1 MYSSEQEQSSGF
13 SGNLNELH
21 SGGKNSVGKI
31 DRLLLTLL
39 DDYVVESHAQSLIYQ
54 IPKELFELEGFK
66 TFIENWLEDESRHA
80 EVILDLIKSSLG
92 DKAAEEVVAHAKHVT
107 DRSVDSSVYGNALN
121 DPFRFLVAF
130 LYDEVFTRESYRL
143 DALQYKENN
152 RPKEARAIALI
163 AKDEGQHASAVAELL
178 VRNAELLV
186 KNFVQDGQNALNT
199 LLSEISKIVD
209 EAIEEDRSKKEAIRS
224 GEHGRVY
231 SGLFI
236 GDHDGYPD
244 ELFNEVKSHLTKI
257 LETTIKKWLSEKNT
271 EE

>member
-1 MYSSEQEQSSGF
+1 MYSLQQEQSGRF
-13 SGNLNELH
+13 SDVPNELQ
-21 SGGKNSVGKI
+21 SGDKI
-31 DRLLLTLL
+31 GRLLRTLC
-39 DDYVVESHAQSLIYQ
+39 DDYVVESHAQR
-54 IPKELFELEGFK
+54 LFEGIPEAWSQLVGFPE
-66 TFIENWLEDESRHA
+66 FIDSWLEDESRHA

-92 DKAAEEVVAHAKHVT
+92 DKAAEEVVVHAKHVT
-107 DRSVDSSVYGNALN
+107 AQSVDSSVYGDALN

-231 SGLFI
+231 PGLFI

>member
-80 EVILDLIKSSLG
+80 KVILDLIKSSLG
-92 DKAAEEVVAHAKHVT
+92 DKAAEEVVAEANRAR
-107 DRSVDSSVYGNALN
+107 DQSVDSSVYGDALN
-121 DPFRFLVAF
+121 DPFRFLVVF

-143 DALQYKENN
+143 DAAQYKENN
-152 RPKEARAIALI
+152 RLDEAKVIFRI

-178 VRNAELLV
+178 V
-186 KNFVQDGQNALNT
+186 KNFAQDGQNALDCF
-199 LLSEISKIVD
+199 LSRIFEIVD
-209 EAIEEDRSKKEAIRS
+209 DAIEEDRSKKEAIRS

-231 SGLFI
+231 PGLFI
-236 GDHDGYPD
+236 GDHDGYD
-244 ELFNEVKSHLTKI
+244 DQLFDKVKSQLTKL
-257 LETTIKKWLSEKNT
+257 LETNISIWSRKKRLGQ
-271 EE
+271 

>member
-1 MYSSEQEQSSGF
+1 MYSSGQEKPRIFSDVPNELQSSD
-13 SGNLNELH
+13 
-21 SGGKNSVGKI
+21 KI
-31 DRLLLTLL
+31 GRLLRTLC
-39 DDYVVESHAQSLIYQ
+39 DDYVVESHAQR
-54 IPKELFELEGFK
+54 LFEGIPEAWSQLVGFPE
-66 TFIENWLEDESRHA
+66 FIDSWLEDESRHA

-107 DRSVDSSVYGNALN
+107 DQSDDSSVYGNALN

-152 RPKEARAIALI
+152 RPEEARVIALI

-178 VRNAELLV
+178 VRNFA
-186 KNFVQDGQNALNT
+186 QDDQEALDCF
-199 LLSEISKIVD
+199 LSDISGIVN
-209 EAIEEDRSKKEAIRS
+209 EAIEEDRRKKAAVRS
-224 GEHGRVY
+224 GEHRRVY
-231 SGLFI
+231 SGSFI

-244 ELFNEVKSHLTKI
+244 ELFDKVKSQLTKI
-257 LETTIKKWLSEKNT
+257 LETTINIWLSEKNT

>member
-92 DKAAEEVVAHAKHVT
+92 DKVAEEVVAHAKHVT
-107 DRSVDSSVYGNALN
+107 DQSDDSSVYGNALN

-178 VRNAELLV
+178 VRNFA
-186 KNFVQDGQNALNT
+186 QDDQEALDCF
-199 LLSEISKIVD
+199 LSRISEIVD

-236 GDHDGYPD
+236 GDHDGYHD
-244 ELFNEVKSHLTKI
+244 DLFDKVNSQL
-257 LETTIKKWLSEKNT
+257 TTILKTTINIWLSEKNT